1 MGSLTK
7 RTVDALRP
15 SEQAWDDDV
24 AGFGCRRQKDTRVYV
39 LKYRLGGRQRWF
51 TIGRHGSPW
60 TVETARR
67 EARRLL
73 GAVADGQDPA
83 TARDAERKAPI
94 FAELAE
100 RFLAEHV
107 GAKLKAS
114 SATEYRRLLT
124 LHVIPK
130 LGRRRLADIARA
142 DIARLHHDLQA
153 TPRQANHAVAVLSK
167 LFNWAERHGFR
178 SDGSNPC
185 RHVEKFP
192 EKKRERF
199 LSEAELA
206 RLGEA
211 LAAAEGRES
220 PHFLALVRLLVFTG
234 ARLGEWL
241 GARWEWIDFERG
253 VVRLPDSKTGAKNL
267 YLNPPAL
274 DVLAGLPR
282 LAGNPHV
289 IVGAKPG
296 AALVKPEAQWRR
308 IRKAAGL
315 DDVRLHDLRHSHA
328 SVGAAAGLSLPVIG
342 ALLGHSQPATTARY
356 AHLSTDPLRA
366 ASDAIASRIAAAMR
380 GKPADGGNVVALKP
394 KAPA

>member
-1 MGSLTK
+1 MALTK
-7 RTVDALRP
+7 RAIDATKPPARGETVV
-15 SEQAWDDDV
+15 WDD
-24 AGFGCRRQKDTRVYV
+24 AIPGFCCRVRGSGARLYYLKTRV
-39 LKYRLGGRQRWF
+39 KGRVRWF
-51 TIGRHGSPW
+51 AIGRHGAPW

-73 GAVADGQDPA
+73 GAVADGEDPA
-83 TARDAERKAPI
+83 TARDAERKAPT

-100 RFLAEHV
+100 RFLAEHAE
-107 GAKLKAS
+107 AKRKAS
-114 SATEYRRLLT
+114 TAREYRRLLR
-124 LHVIPK
+124 LHVLPK
-130 LGRRRLADIARA
+130 LGRRQVKDVTRA
-142 DIARLHHDLQA
+142 DMARLHHDMA
-153 TPRQANHAVAVLSK
+153 GAPYQANRTLAVLRK
-167 LFNWAERHGFR
+167 FFNWVEQHGHR
-178 SDGSNPC
+178 PDGSNPC

-220 PHFLALVRLLVFTG
+220 PHFLALVRLLVLTG

-241 GARWEWIDFERG
+241 SARWEWIDFERG

-315 DDVRLHDLRHSHA
+315 EDVRLHDLRHSHA

-342 ALLGHSQPATTARY
+342 ALLGHSQ
-356 AHLSTDPLRA
+356 
-366 ASDAIASRIAAAMR
+366 
-380 GKPADGGNVVALKP
+380 
-394 KAPA
+394 

>member
-1 MGSLTK
+1 MSL
-7 RTVDALRP
+7 
-15 SEQAWDDDV
+15 
-24 AGFGCRRQKDTRVYV
+24 
-39 LKYRLGGRQRWF
+39 
-51 TIGRHGSPW
+51 
-60 TVETARR
+60 
-67 EARRLL
+67 
-73 GAVADGQDPA
+73 ADL
-83 TARDAERKAPI
+83 T
-94 FAELAE
+94 E
-100 RFLAEHV
+100 RFLAEHAE
-107 GAKLKAS
+107 AKRKPAT
-114 SATEYRRLLT
+114 ATEYRRMLR
-124 LHVIPK
+124 LHVLPK
-130 LGRRRLADIARA
+130 LGGRRVTEIERPHV
-142 DIARLHHDLQA
+142 ARLHHDMAA
-153 TPRQANHAVAVLSK
+153 TPYQANRMLAVLRK
-167 LFNWAERHGFR
+167 FFNWVEQHGHR
-178 SDGSNPC
+178 PDGSNPC

-241 GARWEWIDFERG
+241 GARWEWIDLERG

-296 AALVKPEAQWRR
+296 AALVNAEKPWRA

-366 ASDAIASRIAAAMR
+366 ASDTIASRIAAAMR

>member
-1 MGSLTK
+1 MGGLTK
-7 RTVDALRP
+7 RTIDAMRP
-15 SEQAWDDDV
+15 GEQAWDDDV

-39 LKYRLGGRQRWF
+39 LKYRASGRQRWL

-73 GAVADGQDPA
+73 GAVAEGGDPA
-83 TARDAERKAPI
+83 SARDAERKAPA

-100 RFLAEHV
+100 RFLTEHAE
-107 GAKLKAS
+107 AKRKAS
-114 SATEYRRLLT
+114 TAREYRRLLN
-124 LHVIPK
+124 LHVLPE
-130 LGRRRLADIARA
+130 LGARQVKDVA
-142 DIARLHHDLQA
+142 RNDIARLHHGMVGV
-153 TPRQANHAVAVLSK
+153 PYQANRTLAVLRK
-167 LFNWAERHGFR
+167 FFNWAEQHGQR
-178 SDGSNPC
+178 PDGSNPC

-192 EKKRERF
+192 ENKRERF

-206 RLGEA
+206 RLGEV

-220 PHFLALVRLLVFTG
+220 LYFLALVRLLVFTG

-241 GARWEWIDFERG
+241 GARWEWIDLERG
-253 VVRLPDSKTGAKNL
+253 VVRLPDSKTGAKNV

-274 DVLAGLPR
+274 DVLASLPR

-296 AALVKPEAQWRR
+296 AALAKPEKQWRR
-308 IRKAAGL
+308 LRKAAGL
-315 DDVRLHDLRHSHA
+315 HDVRLHDLRHSHA

-342 ALLGHSQPATTARY
+342 ALLGHSQPGTTARY

-366 ASDAIASRIAAAMR
+366 ASDIIANRIAAAMQ
-380 GKPADGGNVVALKP
+380 GKPRDASNVVPLKP
-394 KAPA
+394 KAG